1 MSPFTPFGLQNKV
14 KFNTKLYFCRR
25 SVENVHSMNK
35 SAIQVKND
43 PKSGLKYVTSCTDEL
58 KNNDRANDRESTS
71 GVMPE
76 LSRSPFRPVKFLE
89 NY

>member
-1 MSPFTPFGLQNKV
+1 
-14 KFNTKLYFCRR
+14 
-25 SVENVHSMNK
+25 MNK
-35 SAIQVKND
+35 SAIKVKND

-76 LSRSPFRPVKFLE
+76 LSG
-89 NY
+89 

>member
-1 MSPFTPFGLQNKV
+1 MSPFTPCELQNKV
-14 KFNTKLYFCRR
+14 QFNTKLYFCRR

-35 SAIQVKND
+35 SAIKAKND

-76 LSRSPFRPVKFLE
+76 LSG
-89 NY
+89 